1 MKTFEGIVL
10 RYVQLTIIVIALY
23 ILGWGFTP
31 YKAIFISLGV
41 GSLIGLFNVWSMYR
55 DTKKVGEMAAQQNE
69 GRRPILFGMISRL
82 ATGALIA
89 ILVIR
94 FPETFDLIGL
104 VLGIMTPYILI
115 LFHSL
120 FQIKRF

>member
-10 RYVQLTIIVIALY
+10 RYVKLTVIAIALY
-23 ILGWGFTP
+23 IIGWAFTP
-31 YKAIFISLGV
+31 YKAVCISLVV

-55 DTKKVGEMAAQQNE
+55 ETKKVGETAVQTNGE
-69 GRRPILFGMISRL
+69 KRPIMFGMISRL

-94 FPETFDLIGL
+94 FPETFDLVGL

-115 LFHSL
+115 FFLSL
-120 FQIKRF
+120 LLLNRL